1 MVHMALTTTKTL
13 EIVLDKAKKELVTL
27 RSPAIEEAE
36 GLVLRTEA
44 DFLTADG
51 LRSRIK
57 KAIKIVE
64 EKLDPIIA
72 DIRPGLDKLY
82 ALKRSEITPL
92 EEADG
97 IITTKMKDFRRAEQ
111 KRIDEAA
118 RAQRLEA
125 ERIDREAEETRRRA
139 AAAAT
144 PQVAKRLERKAD
156 ALDTKAVDVATTPL
170 KRAVEADHSS
180 TRTVKVWK
188 VADIGTILQGI
199 LDGEIPAD
207 VIMVDSVT
215 VNKAFRTQPDVVAAW
230 PGFTVY
236 DDVQIVG
243 RR

>member
-1 MVHMALTTTKTL
+1 MVNMALTTTKTL
-13 EIVLDKAKKELVTL
+13 EIVLDRAQKELVAV
-27 RSPAIEEAE
+27 RSPALEQAE

-44 DFLTADG
+44 DFITADS
-51 LRSRIK
+51 LRAIIK
-57 KAIKIVE
+57 KAIKTVE
-64 EKLDPIIA
+64 AKLDPIID

-82 ALKRSEITPL
+82 ALRRTEIRPL

-97 IITTKMKDFRRAEQ
+97 IITAKMKDFRRAEQ
-111 KRIDEAA
+111 RKLDDTA

-125 ERIDREAEETRRRA
+125 ERLDREAEETRRKA
-139 AAAAT
+139 ALAAT

-156 ALDTKAVDVATTPL
+156 ALDVKAVDVATTPL

-207 VIMVDSVT
+207 VIAVDSVA
-215 VNKAFRTQPDVVAAW
+215 VNKMFRIDPDVVDKW
-230 PGFTVY
+230 PGFSVY
-236 DDVQIVG
+236 NDVQIVG